1 MGTFF
6 QFIYRLTKRNKT
18 LSLVLLFIIIALSA
32 YFATKLRFT
41 EDITK
46 VLPQSRNISNLNF
59 VYSNARF
66 LDKVVFNI
74 SLNDSTK
81 PANPDLL
88 VRFANRFSDSLSARF
103 IPGSLKGIDHPP
115 SGEQLLEMV
124 DVVYRNLPVF
134 LEPSDYEKID
144 SLLTEERIRQI
155 LKDNYN
161 TLVSPMGLG
170 TKRMIAEDPLH
181 LTPIAL
187 KKFSTFQLSK
197 NLKLYKDQFVTN
209 DGKNLLLLV
218 TPAST
223 NNTSVNK
230 RLFRGIDRIIEE
242 LTLAQFKNIRVEY
255 FGSPVV
261 ALGNAERIKKDII
274 TTVSLAAIVLVLFIS
289 LFFRRKLTFV
299 LVFLPVLF
307 GGLVSIAALYI
318 LQNVVSAISLGI
330 GSVLLG
336 ISLDYA
342 LHVFAHF
349 RKHHNV
355 PLILKDLSTPI
366 VLSSVTTA
374 GAFLSLH
381 FINSQALNDL
391 GLFAAIAVISAALFS
406 LIVLP
411 HFLSKTENKE
421 PKPGLIDRLAAYD
434 FSKNK
439 ILKWFVLILT
449 VVFIFFSGKV
459 NFDAD
464 MMKNNYMSD
473 KLEQAEKHLNRIT
486 NLSKKTMYLVTPG
499 ASLDDALNKNRQTAK
514 VIDSLRQSGVIQDA
528 TVVTR
533 IFQSQE
539 QQQKAIERWQR
550 FWAGRKEKTET
561 LLIHIGHEFGF
572 NQHAFKSFF
581 QMLDKTMHPVDP
593 HSLPVVSNAY
603 LDNYTIVTDTL
614 SAVINVIKVNSSTPD
629 LKRAYA
635 ALENH
640 LGFWLIDKRM
650 ITSEFVTILKNNLNK
665 LVLISLSLVFVILLL
680 AYGRIELTLVT
691 MIPVFFSWIWTVG
704 IMGLFGISFNI
715 FNIIILTFIFGL
727 GIDYSIF
734 IMRGLLQEYK
744 YGIHDISSYKVS
756 VIISGITTLLG
767 IGVLIF
773 ARHPAL
779 RSIATMSIIGILSVI
794 FITFTLLPVIFKWM
808 VTYQKGPRNRP
819 VTLLD
824 FIFSIASLIVFVG
837 GALLMSL
844 LSLILRLI
852 PGFGKQKKYFFHVVF
867 SKMTWFLIYMNFLSP
882 KRIINPLGEDY
893 SKPAIVIANHQ
904 SHIDLMLM
912 MLLSPRVLILTNRRN
927 YTHPFYG
934 KALQYADFLPSDM
947 GYEDIARD
955 LESLVA
961 DGYSFMIY
969 PEGHRNDDGTIKRFH
984 KGAFFLA
991 EKLNIDILPI
1001 IIHGQNQLLKKSE
1014 FFLKRGSITTKF
1026 LPRIDLSKKEYGET
1040 LREQTRNI
1048 NYYFRKEYAAVRK
1061 TFETPDYWSDYIV
1074 KNFTYKGPVLEWY
1087 TLIKLKLEN
1096 RYKYFNDIIPR
1107 QCTIT
1112 DLGCGYGYLD
1122 FMLELVSGE
1131 RIIRA
1136 YDYDEDKITV
1146 ATNCAIKTGQINFE
1160 AADITRLKL
1169 ELSDVFILYD
1179 VLHYL
1184 PGKEQVAL
1192 LERCIEKTR
1201 PGGMVIIR
1209 DSDKEMKKRHFGTRL
1224 TEIFS
1229 TGSGFN
1235 KTKHPLEFVS
1245 RAMIEAIAQ
1254 QHHLD
1259 LKIVDD
1265 TRLTSNLVYI
1275 LRKPTREGEMQ
1286 NGSDPI
1292 TP

>member
-6 QFIYRLTKRNKT
+6 QFIYHFTKRHKT
-18 LSLVLLFIIIALSA
+18 VSLVLLFIVIALSA

-46 VLPQSRNISNLNF
+46 VLPQSRAISNINF
-59 VYSNARF
+59 VYSNAKF

-81 PANPDLL
+81 PADPDLL
-88 VRFANRFSDSLSARF
+88 VRFANRFSDSLAVRF
-103 IPGSLKGIDHPP
+103 IPGPIKAIDHPP
-115 SGEQLLEMV
+115 GGEQLLEMV
-124 DVVYRNLPVF
+124 DVVYQNLPVF
-134 LEPSDYEKID
+134 LAPSDYEKID
-144 SLLTEERIRQI
+144 SLLTKNRIRQI
-155 LKDNYN
+155 LKDNLN
-161 TLVSPMGLG
+161 TLISPMGLG
-170 TKRMIAEDPLH
+170 IKRMIADDPLH
-181 LTPIAL
+181 LTHIAL
-187 KKFSTFQLSK
+187 KKFSTFQLGG
-197 NLKLYKDQFVTN
+197 NLKLYKGQFVTN

-218 TPAST
+218 TPSST
-223 NNTSVNK
+223 NRTSVNK
-230 RLFRGIDRIIEE
+230 RLFGGIDRIISGM
-242 LTLAQFKNIRVEY
+242 TLAQFKNIRVEY

-391 GLFAAIAVISAALFS
+391 GLFAAIAVIAAALFS
-406 LIVLP
+406 LTVLP
-411 HFLSKTENKE
+411 HFLSKKENKKT
-421 PKPGLIDRLAAYD
+421 KPGLIDRWVAHD

-439 ILKWFVLILT
+439 ILKWSVLVLT
-449 VVFIFFSGKV
+449 VVFIFFSGRV
-459 NFDAD
+459 SFDAD

-473 KLEQAEKHLNRIT
+473 KLKQAEKHLNQIT
-486 NLSKKTMYLVTPG
+486 SLSKKTMYLVTPG
-499 ASLDDALNKNRQTAK
+499 TSLNDALNKNRRTAR
-514 VIDSLRQSGVIQDA
+514 VIDSLRKSGIIQDA
-528 TVVTR
+528 TVITD
-533 IFQSQE
+533 IFQSQK
-539 QQQKAIERWQR
+539 QQREALERWQR
-550 FWAGRKEKTET
+550 FWAGRKEKTKA
-561 LLIHIGHEFGF
+561 LLLSTGHELGF
-572 NQHAFKSFF
+572 NQKAFKGFF
-581 QMLDKTMHPVDP
+581 HLLDKKMHPVDP
-593 HSLPVVSNAY
+593 RSLPVVSSAY

-614 SAVINVIKVNSSTPD
+614 SAVINVIKVNSSTSD
-629 LKRAYA
+629 LNRAYV

-640 LGFWLIDKRM
+640 PGFWLIDKRM
-650 ITSEFVTILKNNLNK
+650 ITSEFVTILKDNLNK

-734 IMRGLLQEYK
+734 IMRGLLQEHK

-773 ARHPAL
+773 AKHPAL

-808 VTYQKGPRNRP
+808 VTYKKGPRNRP

-824 FIFSIASLIVFVG
+824 LIFSMASLIVFVG

-844 LSLILRLI
+844 FSLFLRLI
-852 PGFGKQKKYFFHVVF
+852 PGLQKQKKHVFHVVF

-882 KRIINPLGEDY
+882 KRIINPSGEDY

-955 LESLVA
+955 LAKLVA
-961 DGYSFMIY
+961 DGYSLMIY

-991 EKLNIDILPI
+991 EKLKIDILPI

-1040 LREQTRNI
+1040 LRDQTRNI
-1048 NYYFRKEYAAVRK
+1048 NRYFRKEYATVRK
-1061 TFETPDYWSDYIV
+1061 EFETPVYWSDYIV
-1074 KNFTYKGPVLEWY
+1074 KNFIYKGPVLEWY
-1087 TLIKLKLEN
+1087 TRIKLKLEN
-1096 RYKYFNDIIPR
+1096 NYELFNGLIPMK
-1107 QCTIT
+1107 CTIT

-1122 FMLELVSGE
+1122 FMLSLVSEE
-1131 RIIRA
+1131 RTIRA
-1136 YDYDEDKITV
+1136 YDYDQDKI
-1146 ATNCAIKTGQINFE
+1146 AIANNCAIKNDRIAFITG
-1160 AADITRLKL
+1160 DITKI
-1169 ELSDVFILYD
+1169 EPGPADVFILND

-1184 PGKEQVAL
+1184 PKDLQIKTIET
-1192 LERCIEKTR
+1192 CIQNTN
-1201 PGGMVIIR
+1201 PGGLVIIR
-1209 DSDKEMKKRHFGTRL
+1209 DSDKNLKKRHLGTRL
-1224 TEIFS
+1224 SEFFS
-1229 TGSGFN
+1229 TNLGFN
-1235 KTKHPLEFVS
+1235 KKEHKLEFVS
-1245 RAMIEAIAQ
+1245 RTMIEDLAN
-1254 QHHLD
+1254 QHNLN

-1265 TRLTSNLVYI
+1265 TRLTSNLVYVLSSHQDHFI
-1275 LRKPTREGEMQ
+1275 
-1286 NGSDPI
+1286 D
-1292 TP
+1292 